1 MALSN
6 EGIMKR
12 QFVAA
17 WCVLASFPL
26 LAASWLDQASIPNDF
41 LSSRDGIH
49 QAVLALEEEP
59 LHKNAESVR
68 TLLAGY
74 YKNVDYII
82 CGDVLGPLSG
92 SKKHAAVM
100 WQIIIASGDW
110 VEANPARAKD
120 IDAYTLAGLES
131 GVRAYKNLLKDKPKN
146 KHKLLDE
153 LLTRYEGG
161 TLNQWNL
168 EHPCRAN

>member
-1 MALSN
+1 MN
-6 EGIMKR
+6 R
-12 QFVAA
+12 TFVAA
-17 WCVLASFPL
+17 LCVLASLPL
-26 LAASWLDQASIPNDF
+26 FAASRLDQASILSDV
-41 LSSRDGIH
+41 LSSRDNIH
-49 QAVLALEEEP
+49 QTVLALEEEP
-59 LHKNAESVR
+59 LHKNAELVR

-82 CGDVLGPLSG
+82 CGDILGPLSG
-92 SKKHAAVM
+92 SKKHAAIM

-110 VEANPARAKD
+110 VEANPERAKD

-131 GVRAYKNLLKDKPKN
+131 GLRAYKNLLKVKPKD
-146 KHKLLDE
+146 KSKLLDK
-153 LLTRYEGG
+153 LLARYESG